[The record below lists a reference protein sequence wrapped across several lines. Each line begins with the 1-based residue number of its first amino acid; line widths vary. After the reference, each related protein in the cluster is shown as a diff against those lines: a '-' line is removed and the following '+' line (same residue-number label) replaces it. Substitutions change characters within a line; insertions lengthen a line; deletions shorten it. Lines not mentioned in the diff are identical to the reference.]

1 MKLDITTYEQAFEG
15 AKMMYEAKEISK
27 EEYLNILKG
36 FDTEKIVANGTD
48 DYNRKQQLNKL
59 ITTTINAISLVA

>member
-15 AKMMYEAKEISK
+15 AKMMYEAKELSK

-36 FDTEKIVANGTD
+36 FDTEKIVASGTD

-59 ITTTINAISLVA
+59 ITTTINALSMVA